1 MDLGDLSD
9 QDKLVL
15 GLRFRLKHIRIAI
28 GEAQAGRV
36 PEGFDFAPAQ
46 SKAAMLAE
54 LATLETRVL
63 EMLRQNGGEE
73 ALSLN

>member
-1 MDLGDLSD
+1 MDLSDLSD

-28 GEAQAGRV
+28 ADVEAGRV
-36 PEGFDFAPAQ
+36 PEGFDFAPSE

-54 LATLETRVL
+54 LAALEAQVL
-63 EMLRQNGGEE
+63 KMIRDNGGEE